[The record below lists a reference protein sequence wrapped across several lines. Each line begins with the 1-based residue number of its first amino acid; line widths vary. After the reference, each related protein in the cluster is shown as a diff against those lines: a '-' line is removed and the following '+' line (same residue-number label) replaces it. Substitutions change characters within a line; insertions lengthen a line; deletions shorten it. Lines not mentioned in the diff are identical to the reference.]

1 MDQEV
6 NTTTDTTPNNT
17 NNFTQIQSRKYRSA
31 TTFPCYKLCPSM
43 DLLVIGSSSSSSTAA
58 AANTHSSG
66 IESDNNIYSK
76 FNNTIAECITVHRI
90 ISWNSLL
97 SLKIDELTSGPK
109 IGGSSSNSL
118 VDREGGGLCVE
129 DIERDCTTEKKQQVD
144 DDDMDVEEEG
154 LIKGATSGKSYT
166 YMNRLVIKSWS
177 MDLN

>member
-1 MDQEV
+1 MMDETMDQEV
-6 NTTTDTTPNNT
+6 NTTTNTTPNDT
-17 NNFTQIQSRKYRSA
+17 NNFTQIQSRKFRST

-43 DLLVIGSSSSSSTAA
+43 DLIILGSSSTT

-109 IGGSSSNSL
+109 IGSTNSGSL

-129 DIERDCTTEKKQQVD
+129 DIERDCTTERKKQNE
-144 DDDMDVEEEG
+144 DDMDVEEEG
-154 LIKGATSGKSYT
+154 LIKGATSGKF
-166 YMNRLVIKSWS
+166 
-177 MDLN
+177 

>member
-6 NTTTDTTPNNT
+6 NATTDTSPNNT
-17 NNFTQIQSRKYRSA
+17 NNFTQIQSRKYRST

-43 DLLVIGSSSSSSTAA
+43 DLLILGSSSSSTAPA
-58 AANTHSSG
+58 THSLASG

-97 SLKIDELTSGPK
+97 TLKIDELTSGPK
-109 IGGSSSNSL
+109 IGSNSSSSL
-118 VDREGGGLCVE
+118 MDREGGGLCVE
-129 DIERDCTTEKKQQVD
+129 DIERDCTTEKRQVN

-154 LIKGATSGKSYT
+154 LIKGATSGKF
-166 YMNRLVIKSWS
+166 
-177 MDLN
+177 

>member
-6 NTTTDTTPNNT
+6 NTTTNTTPNNT
-17 NNFTQIQSRKYRSA
+17 NNFTQIQSRKYRST

-43 DLLVIGSSSSSSTAA
+43 DLLVLGSSSSSTAA
-58 AANTHSSG
+58 AAHNLASG

-109 IGGSSSNSL
+109 IGTSSSNL
-118 VDREGGGLCVE
+118 MDREGGGLCVE
-129 DIERDCTTEKKQQVD
+129 DIERDCTTERKKQNE
-144 DDDMDVEEEG
+144 DDMDVEDEG

-166 YMNRLVIKSWS
+166 YMNRLV
-177 MDLN
+177 N